1 MNIVLILLCIGFFIL
16 TIFWVVFDYRLSRF
30 KKDLNDCKNLI
41 DLTNKIQDKSNLDI
55 HNLSYNLDNIT
66 KQVTDA
72 SLQEYAN
79 TAVSEALDGVD
90 FDLEKYDNAIKAMWQ
105 AIGTQKKRLDRID
118 PVKREPID
126 PAENLKH
133 QSELMD
139 KMLKQ
144 STDIY
149 AEKLSKKNAE
159 KVSADNKPYVYTSI
173 RITPEDIKDALYSK
187 LDSQTAVGI
196 DLAQGG
202 DFYKDQ
208 NGPHKATIVSPAR
221 GSGKDLYSKYMEKLN
236 DAKDNFPASKE
247 SDTVAFHSDP
257 EIDQYATTQIPTFA
271 NNSVEDL
278 DKTMDISEFFTRVKN
293 DNFGGKQ
300 NG

>member
-1 MNIVLILLCIGFFIL
+1 MTIVLVAVCTVLIILCVNLYFKL
-16 TIFWVVFDYRLSRF
+16 TSL
-30 KKDLNDCKNLI
+30 KKDLDEYKNTTSTALTEVINRNAYHNNDIRRLFTDINNLNE
-41 DLTNKIQDKSNLDI
+41 T
-55 HNLSYNLDNIT
+55 IT
-66 KQVTDA
+66 EPKM
-72 SLQEYAN
+72 QELAN
-79 TAVSEALDGVD
+79 TAVSDALDGVD
-90 FDLEKYDNAIKAMWQ
+90 FDLERYDNAIKAMWQ
-105 AIGTQKKRLDRID
+105 AIGTQKKRLDKID

-149 AEKLSKKNAE
+149 AEKLSKSNLINNAISTGDLLTPEMKHPKQTPIIGIDSTE
-159 KVSADNKPYVYTSI
+159 KV
-173 RITPEDIKDALYSK
+173 
-187 LDSQTAVGI
+187 
-196 DLAQGG
+196 

-208 NGPHKATIVSPAR
+208 NSVHKATIVTPAR

-236 DAKDNFPASKE
+236 DAKDNFLASNE
-247 SDTVAFHSDP
+247 SDTVAFPSDP

-278 DKTMDISEFFTRVKN
+278 DETMDISEFFTRVKN
-293 DNFGGKQ
+293 N
-300 NG
+300 

>member
-1 MNIVLILLCIGFFIL
+1 MTIVLVAVCTVL
-16 TIFWVVFDYRLSRF
+16 TILCVNLYFKLAAL
-30 KKDLNDCKNLI
+30 KKDLDEYKNTTSTA
-41 DLTNKIQDKSNLDI
+41 LTDVINRNAYHNNDI
-55 HNLSYNLDNIT
+55 HRLFTDVNNLNETIT
-66 KQVTDA
+66 EPKM
-72 SLQEYAN
+72 QEYAN
-79 TAVSEALDGVD
+79 AAVSEALDGVD
-90 FDLEKYDNAIKAMWQ
+90 FDLERYDNAIKAMWQ
-105 AIGTQKKRLDRID
+105 AIGTQKKRLDKID

-149 AEKLSKKNAE
+149 AEKLSKSNLINNSISTGDLLTPEMKHPKQTPIIGIDSTE
-159 KVSADNKPYVYTSI
+159 KV
-173 RITPEDIKDALYSK
+173 
-187 LDSQTAVGI
+187 
-196 DLAQGG
+196 

-208 NGPHKATIVSPAR
+208 NGVHKDTIVTPAR

-247 SDTVAFHSDP
+247 SDTVSFPSDP

-271 NNSVEDL
+271 NNSVADL
-278 DKTMDISEFFTRVKN
+278 DETMDISEFFTRVKN
-293 DNFGGKQ
+293 N
-300 NG
+300 

>member
-1 MNIVLILLCIGFFIL
+1 MTTIILLVAVCTVLTFLCINL
-16 TIFWVVFDYRLSRF
+16 YLKLASL
-30 KKDLNDCKNLI
+30 KKDLYEYKDTVSGIFSK
-41 DLTNKIQDKSNLDI
+41 QV
-55 HNLSYNLDNIT
+55 SYNTQVDTLWKKVRRIDEYIT
-66 KQVTDA
+66 EPKM
-72 SLQEYAN
+72 QEYAN
-79 TAVSEALDGVD
+79 AAVSDALDGVD
-90 FDLEKYDNAIKAMWQ
+90 FDLERYDNAIKAMWQ
-105 AIGTQKKRLDRID
+105 AIGTQKKRLDKID

-149 AEKLSKKNAE
+149 AEKLSKSNSINNAI
-159 KVSADNKPYVYTSI
+159 STGDLL
-173 RITPEDIKDALYSK
+173 TPEMKHPK
-187 LDSQTAVGI
+187 QTPIIGI
-196 DLAQGG
+196 DSTEKA

-208 NGPHKATIVSPAR
+208 NGVHESTIVTPAK

-247 SDTVAFHSDP
+247 SDTVAFPSDP

-271 NNSVEDL
+271 NNSVADL
-278 DKTMDISEFFTRVKN
+278 DETMDISEFFTRVKN
-293 DNFGGKQ
+293 N
-300 NG
+300 

>member
-1 MNIVLILLCIGFFIL
+1 MTIVLVAVCTVL
-16 TIFWVVFDYRLSRF
+16 TILCANLYFKLTSL
-30 KKDLNDCKNLI
+30 KKDLDEYKNTTSTA
-41 DLTNKIQDKSNLDI
+41 LTDVINRNAYHNNDI
-55 HNLSYNLDNIT
+55 HRLFTDINNLNETIT
-66 KQVTDA
+66 EPKM
-72 SLQEYAN
+72 QEYAN
-79 TAVSEALDGVD
+79 AAVSEALDGVD
-90 FDLEKYDNAIKAMWQ
+90 FDLERYDNAIKAMWQ
-105 AIGTQKKRLDRID
+105 AIGTQKKRLDKID

-149 AEKLSKKNAE
+149 AEKLSKSNLINNAI
-159 KVSADNKPYVYTSI
+159 STSNLLTQEMKHSKQ
-173 RITPEDIKDALYSK
+173 TPI
-187 LDSQTAVGI
+187 VGI
-196 DLAQGG
+196 DLTEKV
-202 DFYKDQ
+202 DFYKDK
-208 NGPHKATIVSPAR
+208 NCVNKATIVTPAR

-247 SDTVAFHSDP
+247 SDTVAFPSDP

-278 DKTMDISEFFTRVKN
+278 DETMDISEFFTRVKN
-293 DNFGGKQ
+293 N
-300 NG
+300 

>member
-1 MNIVLILLCIGFFIL
+1 MTIVLVAVCTVL
-16 TIFWVVFDYRLSRF
+16 TILCVNLYFKLTSL
-30 KKDLNDCKNLI
+30 KKDLDEYK
-41 DLTNKIQDKSNLDI
+41 DTTSTVLTDVINRNAYHNNDI
-55 HNLSYNLDNIT
+55 HRLFTDVNNLNETIT
-66 KQVTDA
+66 EPKM
-72 SLQEYAN
+72 QEYAN

-90 FDLEKYDNAIKAMWQ
+90 FDLERYDNAIKAMWQ
-105 AIGTQKKRLDRID
+105 AIGTQKKRLDKID

-149 AEKLSKKNAE
+149 AEKLSKSNLPKN
-159 KVSADNKPYVYTSI
+159 
-173 RITPEDIKDALYSK
+173 
-187 LDSQTAVGI
+187 DSQTPIIGI
-196 DLAQGG
+196 DSTEKV

-208 NGPHKATIVSPAR
+208 NGVHKATIITPAR

-236 DAKDNFPASKE
+236 DAKDKFPASKE
-247 SDTVAFHSDP
+247 SDTVAFPSDP

-271 NNSVEDL
+271 NNSVADL
-278 DKTMDISEFFTRVKN
+278 DETMDISEFFTRVKN
-293 DNFGGKQ
+293 N
-300 NG
+300 

>member
-1 MNIVLILLCIGFFIL
+1 MTIVLVAVCTIL
-16 TIFWVVFDYRLSRF
+16 TILCANLYFKLASL

-55 HNLSYNLDNIT
+55 HNISYNLDNIT

-79 TAVSEALDGVD
+79 TAVSDALDGVD
-90 FDLEKYDNAIKAMWQ
+90 FDLERYDNAIKAMWQ
-105 AIGTQKKRLDRID
+105 AIGTQKKRLDKID

-149 AEKLSKKNAE
+149 AEKLSKSNSAKNDLQTPILGIDSPE
-159 KVSADNKPYVYTSI
+159 KV
-173 RITPEDIKDALYSK
+173 
-187 LDSQTAVGI
+187 
-196 DLAQGG
+196 

-208 NGPHKATIVSPAR
+208 DGAHKATIVTPAR

-247 SDTVAFHSDP
+247 SETVAFPSDP

-271 NNSVEDL
+271 NNSVADL
-278 DKTMDISEFFTRVKN
+278 DETMDISEFFTRVKN
-293 DNFGGKQ
+293 DDFGGKQ

>member
-1 MNIVLILLCIGFFIL
+1 MTIILVAICTIL
-16 TIFWVVFDYRLSRF
+16 TILCINLYFKLASL
-30 KKDLNDCKNLI
+30 KKDLDDYKKLIVKTISGISLDQASCNTNINDFNQKLNHI
-41 DLTNKIQDKSNLDI
+41 NEA
-55 HNLSYNLDNIT
+55 IT
-66 KQVTDA
+66 EPNM
-72 SLQEYAN
+72 QEYAN

-90 FDLEKYDNAIKAMWQ
+90 FDLERYDNAIKAMWQ
-105 AIGTQKKRLDRID
+105 AIGTQKKRLDKID

-149 AEKLSKKNAE
+149 AEKLSKASTPSSAHTLALEDLPGHSFRQEDFKSNLIKN
-159 KVSADNKPYVYTSI
+159 
-173 RITPEDIKDALYSK
+173 
-187 LDSQTAVGI
+187 DSQTPIIGI
-196 DLAQGG
+196 DLA
-202 DFYKDQ
+202 K
-208 NGPHKATIVSPAR
+208 TIVSPAR

-247 SDTVAFHSDP
+247 SDTVAFPSDP

-271 NNSVEDL
+271 SNSVEDL
-278 DKTMDISEFFTRVKN
+278 DETMDISEFFTRVKN
-293 DNFGGKQ
+293 N
-300 NG
+300 

>member
-1 MNIVLILLCIGFFIL
+1 MTIVLVAVCTVLTILCINLYFKL
-16 TIFWVVFDYRLSRF
+16 AAL
-30 KKDLNDCKNLI
+30 KKDLYEYKDTVSSI
-41 DLTNKIQDKSNLDI
+41 
-55 HNLSYNLDNIT
+55 YR
-66 KQVTDA
+66 KQVSYDIQVDTLCKKARRIDEYITEPKM
-72 SLQEYAN
+72 QEYAN

-90 FDLEKYDNAIKAMWQ
+90 FDLERYDNAIKAMWQ
-105 AIGTQKKRLDRID
+105 AIGTQKKRLDKID

-149 AEKLSKKNAE
+149 AEKLSKSNLINNAI
-159 KVSADNKPYVYTSI
+159 STSDLL
-173 RITPEDIKDALYSK
+173 TPEMKYPK
-187 LDSQTAVGI
+187 QTPIAGI
-196 DLAQGG
+196 DLTEKV
-202 DFYKDQ
+202 DFYKDK
-208 NGPHKATIVSPAR
+208 NGENKATIVTPEK

-247 SDTVAFHSDP
+247 SDTVAFPSDP

-271 NNSVEDL
+271 NNSVADL
-278 DKTMDISEFFTRVKN
+278 DETMDISEFFTRVKN
-293 DNFGGKQ
+293 N
-300 NG
+300 

>member
-1 MNIVLILLCIGFFIL
+1 MTIILIAVCTVLIILCVNLYFKL
-16 TIFWVVFDYRLSRF
+16 TSL
-30 KKDLNDCKNLI
+30 KKDLDEYKNTTSTA
-41 DLTNKIQDKSNLDI
+41 LTDVINRNAYHNNDI
-55 HNLSYNLDNIT
+55 HRLFTDVNNLNETIT
-66 KQVTDA
+66 EPKM
-72 SLQEYAN
+72 QEYAN

-90 FDLEKYDNAIKAMWQ
+90 FDLERYDNAIKAMWQ
-105 AIGTQKKRLDRID
+105 AIGTQKKRLDKID

-149 AEKLSKKNAE
+149 AEKLSKSNSINNAISTRDLLTPDMKHPKQTNIIGIDSTE
-159 KVSADNKPYVYTSI
+159 KV
-173 RITPEDIKDALYSK
+173 
-187 LDSQTAVGI
+187 
-196 DLAQGG
+196 

-208 NGPHKATIVSPAR
+208 DGAHKATIVTPAR
-221 GSGKDLYSKYMEKLN
+221 SSGNDLYSKYMEKLN
-236 DAKDNFPASKE
+236 NAKDNFPASKE
-247 SDTVAFHSDP
+247 SDTVSFPSDP

-278 DKTMDISEFFTRVKN
+278 DETMDISEFFTRVKN
-293 DNFGGKQ
+293 N
-300 NG
+300 

>member
-1 MNIVLILLCIGFFIL
+1 MTIVLVAVCTVLTFLCINLYLKLASLDKDYKDYKELIL
-16 TIFWVVFDYRLSRF
+16 NNVNHIMSRQDHLNSYVA
-30 KKDLNDCKNLI
+30 DLNIRVND
-41 DLTNKIQDKSNLDI
+41 
-55 HNLSYNLDNIT
+55 YIT
-66 KQVTDA
+66 EPKM
-72 SLQEYAN
+72 QEYAN

-90 FDLEKYDNAIKAMWQ
+90 FDLERYDNAIKAMWQ
-105 AIGTQKKRLDRID
+105 AIGTQKKRLDKID

-149 AEKLSKKNAE
+149 AEKLSKSN
-159 KVSADNKPYVYTSI
+159 SINNTISTSDLL
-173 RITPEDIKDALYSK
+173 TPEMKHPK
-187 LDSQTAVGI
+187 QTPIVGI
-196 DLAQGG
+196 DSTEKV
-202 DFYKDQ
+202 DFYKDK
-208 NGPHKATIVSPAR
+208 NGVHKATIVTPAR

-247 SDTVAFHSDP
+247 SDTVAFPSDP

-271 NNSVEDL
+271 NNSVADL
-278 DKTMDISEFFTRVKN
+278 DETMDISEFFTRVKN
-293 DNFGGKQ
+293 N
-300 NG
+300 

>member
-1 MNIVLILLCIGFFIL
+1 MTTIILLVAVCTVL
-16 TIFWVVFDYRLSRF
+16 TILYANLYFKVNSL
-30 KKDLNDCKNLI
+30 KKDLNNCKNLI
-41 DLTNKIQDKSNLDI
+41 DLTNKIQDKSNMDI

-79 TAVSEALDGVD
+79 TAVSDALDGVD
-90 FDLEKYDNAIKAMWQ
+90 FDLERYDNAIKAMWQ
-105 AIGTQKKRLDRID
+105 AIGTQKKRLDKID

-149 AEKLSKKNAE
+149 AEKLSKSNSINNAI
-159 KVSADNKPYVYTSI
+159 STSDLL
-173 RITPEDIKDALYSK
+173 TPEMKHPK
-187 LDSQTAVGI
+187 QTPIVGI
-196 DLAQGG
+196 DLAEKV

-208 NGPHKATIVSPAR
+208 DGVHEATIITPAR

-236 DAKDNFPASKE
+236 DVKDNFPAYKE
-247 SDTVAFHSDP
+247 SDTVAFPSDP

-278 DKTMDISEFFTRVKN
+278 DETMDISEFFTRVKN
-293 DNFGGKQ
+293 N
-300 NG
+300 

>member
-1 MNIVLILLCIGFFIL
+1 MTIVLVAVCTIL
-16 TIFWVVFDYRLSRF
+16 TILCINSYFKLASL

-41 DLTNKIQDKSNLDI
+41 DLTNEIQDKNILDI

-79 TAVSEALDGVD
+79 TAVSDALDGVD
-90 FDLEKYDNAIKAMWQ
+90 FDLERYDNAIKAMWQ
-105 AIGTQKKRLDRID
+105 AIGTQKKRLDKID

-159 KVSADNKPYVYTSI
+159 KVSADNKSSVYVST
-173 RITPEDIKDALYSK
+173 RITPEDIKDTLYSK
-187 LDSQTAVGI
+187 LDSQNAIGI

-202 DFYKDQ
+202 DFYRDPNSPRKI
-208 NGPHKATIVSPAR
+208 TVLTPAR
-221 GSGKDLYSKYMEKLN
+221 GSGKDLYSKYMDKLN
-236 DAKDNFPASKE
+236 DVKGDFPAAKE
-247 SDTVAFHSDP
+247 SDTVAFPSDP

-271 NNSVEDL
+271 NNSVADL
-278 DKTMDISEFFTRVKN
+278 DETMDISEFFSRVKN
-293 DNFGGKQ
+293 N
-300 NG
+300 

>member
-66 KQVTDA
+66 KQITDA

-149 AEKLSKKNAE
+149 AEKLSKKNSE
-159 KVSADNKPYVYTSI
+159 KVSADNKPYVYPST
-173 RITPEDIKDALYSK
+173 RITPEDIKDTLYSK

-208 NGPHKATIVSPAR
+208 NSVHKATIVTPPR

-247 SDTVAFHSDP
+247 SDTVAFPSDP

-271 NNSVEDL
+271 NNSVADL
-278 DKTMDISEFFTRVKN
+278 DETMDISEFFTRVKN
-293 DNFGGKQ
+293 N
-300 NG
+300 

>member
-1 MNIVLILLCIGFFIL
+1 MTIVLVAVCTVL
-16 TIFWVVFDYRLSRF
+16 TILCVGLCFKLASLDKDYKDYKELILNNVNHIMSRQDHLNSYVA
-30 KKDLNDCKNLI
+30 DLNIRVN
-41 DLTNKIQDKSNLDI
+41 N
-55 HNLSYNLDNIT
+55 YIT
-66 KQVTDA
+66 EPKM
-72 SLQEYAN
+72 QEYAN
-79 TAVSEALDGVD
+79 TAVSDALDGVD
-90 FDLEKYDNAIKAMWQ
+90 FDLERYDNAIKAMWQ
-105 AIGTQKKRLDRID
+105 AIGTQKKRLDKID

-149 AEKLSKKNAE
+149 AEKLSKSNLIDNAISTGDLLTPEMKHPKQTHIIGIDSTE
-159 KVSADNKPYVYTSI
+159 KV
-173 RITPEDIKDALYSK
+173 
-187 LDSQTAVGI
+187 
-196 DLAQGG
+196 

-208 NGPHKATIVSPAR
+208 NGVHKATIVTPAR

-247 SDTVAFHSDP
+247 SDTVAFPSDP

-271 NNSVEDL
+271 NNSVKDL
-278 DKTMDISEFFTRVKN
+278 DETMGISEFFTKVKN
-293 DNFGGKQ
+293 N
-300 NG
+300 

>member
-1 MNIVLILLCIGFFIL
+1 MTIVLVAVCAIL
-16 TIFWVVFDYRLSRF
+16 TIFCVNLYFKLTSL
-30 KKDLNDCKNLI
+30 KKDLDEYKNTTSTA
-41 DLTNKIQDKSNLDI
+41 LTDVINRNAYHNNDI
-55 HNLSYNLDNIT
+55 HRLFTDINNLNETIT
-66 KQVTDA
+66 EPKM
-72 SLQEYAN
+72 QEYAN
-79 TAVSEALDGVD
+79 AAVSEALDGVD
-90 FDLEKYDNAIKAMWQ
+90 FDLERYDNAIKAMWQ
-105 AIGTQKKRLDRID
+105 AIGTQKKRLDKID

-149 AEKLSKKNAE
+149 AEKLSKSNLINNSISTGDLLTPEMKHPKQTPIIGIDSTE
-159 KVSADNKPYVYTSI
+159 KV
-173 RITPEDIKDALYSK
+173 
-187 LDSQTAVGI
+187 
-196 DLAQGG
+196 

-208 NGPHKATIVSPAR
+208 NGVHKATIVTPAR

-247 SDTVAFHSDP
+247 SDTVAFPSDP

-278 DKTMDISEFFTRVKN
+278 DETMDISEFFTRVKN
-293 DNFGGKQ
+293 N
-300 NG
+300 

>member
-90 FDLEKYDNAIKAMWQ
+90 FDLERYDNAIKAMWQ
-105 AIGTQKKRLDRID
+105 AIGTQKKRLDKID

-149 AEKLSKKNAE
+149 AEKLSKKNTA
-159 KVSADNKPYVYTSI
+159 NN
-173 RITPEDIKDALYSK
+173 
-187 LDSQTAVGI
+187 SQILTVGI
-196 DLAQGG
+196 DLA
-202 DFYKDQ
+202 
-208 NGPHKATIVSPAR
+208 PKAAIITPAR
-221 GSGKDLYSKYMEKLN
+221 GAGKDLYSKYMEKLN
-236 DAKDNFPASKE
+236 DIKDDFPATKE
-247 SDTVAFHSDP
+247 SDTAAFPSDP
-257 EIDQYATTQIPTFA
+257 EIEQYATTQIPTFA
-271 NNSVEDL
+271 NNSVADL
-278 DKTMDISEFFTRVKN
+278 DETMDISEFFTRVKN
-293 DNFGGKQ
+293 N
-300 NG
+300 

>member
-79 TAVSEALDGVD
+79 TAVSDALDGVD

-159 KVSADNKPYVYTSI
+159 KVSADNKPYVYPST
-173 RITPEDIKDALYSK
+173 RITPEDIKDTLYSK

-196 DLAQGG
+196 DLAQRE
-202 DFYKDQ
+202 DFYRDQ
-208 NGPHKATIVSPAR
+208 NGVHKATIVTPPR

-247 SDTVAFHSDP
+247 SDTVAFPSDP

-278 DKTMDISEFFTRVKN
+278 DETMDISEFFTRVKN
-293 DNFGGKQ
+293 N
-300 NG
+300 